1 MGRGRGWNL
10 KASSFWWPG
19 AAAYLA
25 SQEALL
31 RAGQRAEQQGAV
43 GWQQINNGIC
53 SALSSPLLCWCGTV
67 VSEPADGSQLGA
79 NCPVIVRFLF
89 QPLQFPE
96 LTQPGRWGEG
106 WDGTVQSV
114 RAEIRNRSTSAVS
127 GTALNCRGT
136 APHLKLKRWMTVF
149 FEGLLLFFSIRLNL
163 LSEFCMIYHSSETE
177 PSQGHFK
184 NWRLWIRSCQLWVA
198 PDRRH
203 NS

>member
-1 MGRGRGWNL
+1 MRRCSVERLGKSL
-10 KASSFWWPG
+10 K
-19 AAAYLA
+19 
-25 SQEALL
+25 EAL
-31 RAGQRAEQQGAV
+31 
-43 GWQQINNGIC
+43 
-53 SALSSPLLCWCGTV
+53 PLLCWCGTV

-136 APHLKLKRWMTVF
+136 APHLKLKWWMTVF
-149 FEGLLLFFSIRLNL
+149 FEGLLLFF
-163 LSEFCMIYHSSETE
+163 FFFHPVK
-177 PSQGHFK
+177 PS
-184 NWRLWIRSCQLWVA
+184 LWILCDLPLIRDGAFSGAFQKLKVVNQELPALGCSWQTSQFITLKPEQRVA
-198 PDRRH
+198 IVHRAGENTPP
-203 NS
+203 SLL